1 MKGYALSL
9 VWPVVASETNA
20 FICIFFLAIE
30 AKTVLNKKAI
40 KGLELRHKS
49 RYTQTSLSD
58 SAARSCF
65 EKVRFLRS
73 LKIHKKFGF

>member
-1 MKGYALSL
+1 MPFPLFGLLLYPKTTHLSG
-9 VWPVVASETNA
+9 
-20 FICIFFLAIE
+20 IFFLAIE

-40 KGLELRHKS
+40 KGLEWRHKS

-73 LKIHKKFGF
+73 LKIHEKFGF